1 MIWKFVTGIGKS
13 IINTAQ
19 FITPTSITSLGNT
32 GVEII
37 SQDEHLAHDYQN
49 LQATQIKLQY
59 LQEQNQQNIVPKLA
73 QLNPQK
79 AREIENYIQTTENNK
94 LSEQLNFNRWRW
106 QQEKNLQLQLLELN
120 QKLQTKVLTYQRQT
134 SLQVLEEQKKLDNSP
149 LWLVTSDIINHNN
162 TEINIPLRVF
172 FAPPNLQF
180 ERLENAANNILEL
193 PNLELT
199 IAEGLRQFLLNYITK
214 EREIDFLAGAWVSK
228 SFHSEASIKS
238 LFSVFKTEP
247 TLILESEIDGKYLN
261 FRIAHWFKNGVNYS
275 YRPVISR
282 LPYQEILFKS
292 AQDRALIWQ
301 KTRNKLIEL
310 GKNPEEVDQLY
321 GGDDVQNL
329 NTLKQEKELTKA
341 GITNLKFTYLV
352 NEEDF
357 QNLAE
362 FLIIYHCI
370 FTGLVADEYFLRE
383 YQLPPLLPSLIS
395 NLVKDIKQEQLVEEI
410 LESINV
416 YYEKLYQS
424 LTESHG
430 VILPELILD
439 FALVLSEISHADW
452 AIEQVTKSLKYWLKQ
467 RGLLDNELENE
478 QSINSLLSKIEANLT
493 NGDRRYIEKLNQ
505 CLDQLG
511 LEEKIECDLEILAG
525 ELVEEELEI
534 KETLTEITIN
544 NADLVK
550 VNFQGDFNQEMARKY
565 LQGLTIAKKYE
576 INPKAFIDDD
586 SIPRPSLKN
595 ELISLAI
602 SADTRYFITLFL
614 GLYNR
619 KYHRRECQLLYVRLF
634 DFNTGKPIE
643 DFEVSR
649 NLITINQFIPSEYQ
663 HTIISNN
670 FHNHLAIYSLIRS
683 DYSLTSRHKNQ
694 INLYQ
699 KHLGEYK
706 WKLTFLEEEV
716 KLLAI
721 SKNEYFLAISDQKG
735 YIKVWEIYNNE
746 GKVKDYLLPHD
757 NQIDS
762 LIFSPNSNILI
773 TAGNKKI
780 KIWEV
785 ETGELLMIIN
795 HEYSSCKSL
804 IFSPDGNSVFA
815 ITEDKIISQWNINT
829 KEEIKQFKGHHT
841 TIRNLAIHPEGKILA
856 SNSDNNILKFWY
868 IPTGEEIHSLE
879 EEIKVMAF
887 SPNGENFATVNNHT
901 AKLWRSI

>member
-19 FITPTSITSLGNT
+19 FIVPSSIASLGNT

-37 SQDEHLAHDYQN
+37 SQDEQLAKDYQK
-49 LQATQIKLQY
+49 LQATQLKLQY
-59 LQEQNQQNIVPKLA
+59 LQEQNQQNLAPKLA

-79 AREIENYIQTTENNK
+79 AKEIKHYIQTTDNHK
-94 LSEQLNFNRWRW
+94 LSEQIDFEKWRW
-106 QQEKNLQLQLLELN
+106 QQEKSLQLQLLALN
-120 QKLQTKVLTYQRQT
+120 QSLQTQVLNYQRQS

-162 TEINIPLRVF
+162 TETNIPLRVF

-180 ERLENAANNILEL
+180 ERIENASNNILEL

-199 IAEGLRQFLLNYITK
+199 IAEGLRQFLLNYTTSR
-214 EREIDFLAGAWVSK
+214 REIDFLAGAWVSK

-261 FRIAHWFKNGVNYS
+261 FRIAHWFKNGVNYN

-282 LPYQEILFKS
+282 LPYQEILFNS
-292 AQDRALIWQ
+292 AKDRALVWE
-301 KTRNKLIEL
+301 KTRNKLMEL
-310 GKNPEEVDQLY
+310 GKKTDEIDQLY
-321 GGDDVQNL
+321 GGEDVQNL
-329 NTLKQEKELTKA
+329 NTLKQEEELTKA
-341 GITNLKFTYLV
+341 GINNLKFTYLV

-383 YQLPPLLPSLIS
+383 YQLPPLLPTLIS
-395 NLVKDIKQEQLVEEI
+395 GLIKDIKQEQLVEEI
-410 LESINV
+410 LESINI

-424 LTESHG
+424 LSQSHG
-430 VILPELILD
+430 VILPELMLD

-452 AIEQVTKSLKYWLKQ
+452 ASNQAIKSLKYWLKQ
-467 RGLLDNELENE
+467 RGLLDDELIDEHGIE
-478 QSINSLLSKIEANLT
+478 PHLSRLKTNLT
-493 NGDRRYIEKLNQ
+493 NGDRQYIEKLNQ
-505 CLDQLG
+505 CLDKLG
-511 LEEKIECDLEILAG
+511 IEEKIEADFEILAG
-525 ELVEEELEI
+525 ELVEEEAEI
-534 KETLTEITIN
+534 EEIPTDLTVKNTEIIP
-544 NADLVK
+544 VK
-550 VNFQGDFNQEMARKY
+550 FTGDINQEIAIKY
-565 LQGLTIAKKYE
+565 VQGLSITKKYE
-576 INPKAFIDDD
+576 INPKSFIDDE
-586 SIPRPSLKN
+586 SIPRPSMRN

-602 SADTRYFITLFL
+602 SADTRYFIALFL

-619 KYHRRECQLLYVRLF
+619 KYHRRETQLLYVRLF
-634 DFNTGKPIE
+634 DFNTGKPLE
-643 DFEVSR
+643 DFEVNKS
-649 NLITINQFIPSEYQ
+649 LVTANQFSPQNYE
-663 HTIISNN
+663 HTIINNN
-670 FHNHLAIYSLIRS
+670 FRNHLAIYSTIKL
-683 DYSLTSRHKNQ
+683 DYGLSSKNKNQ

-699 KHLGEYK
+699 RHLGEYK
-706 WKLTFLEEEV
+706 WKKDFLEEDV

-721 SKNEYFLAISDQKG
+721 SNNEYYLAMSDSKG
-735 YIKVWEIYNNE
+735 YLKVWEIYNNE
-746 GKVKDYLLPHD
+746 GKNKDYLLPHD
-757 NQIDS
+757 HQIES
-762 LIFSPNSNILI
+762 LVFSPNSNILVSS
-773 TAGNKKI
+773 GSKKI

-804 IFSPDGNSVFA
+804 IFSPDGQTIFA
-815 ITEDKIISQWNINT
+815 ITDDKTISQWDINT
-829 KEEIKQFKGHHT
+829 KEEIQQFKGHNT
-841 TIRNLAIHPEGKILA
+841 TIRNLAIHPKGKLLA

-868 IPTGEEIHSLE
+868 IPTGAELHNLE
-879 EEIKVMAF
+879 EEITAMAF
-887 SPNGENFATVNNHT
+887 SSDGENFATVNDHT

>member
-19 FITPTSITSLGNT
+19 FITPTTFTHLSNT
-32 GVEII
+32 GVAII
-37 SQDEHLAHDYQN
+37 ADNEQLADDYQK
-49 LQATQIKLQY
+49 LQAAQIKLEY
-59 LQEQNQQNIVPKLA
+59 LQEKNQQNLGSQLAKLH
-73 QLNPQK
+73 PQN
-79 AREIENYIQTTENNK
+79 AREIQNYIQTAENNK
-94 LSEQLNFNRWRW
+94 LSAEINFEKWRW

-120 QKLQTKVLTYQRQT
+120 QNLQAQVLTYQRQT

-162 TEINIPLRVF
+162 AETNIPLRVF

-199 IAEGLRQFLLNYITK
+199 IAEGLRQFLLNYTTS
-214 EREIDFLAGAWVSK
+214 ERKIDFLAGAWVSK

-261 FRIAHWFKNGVNYS
+261 FRIAHWFKNGVNYN

-282 LPYQEILFKS
+282 LPYQEILFNS
-292 AQDRALIWQ
+292 AKERALVWE

-310 GKNPEEVDQLY
+310 GKNPEEIDQLY

-329 NTLKQEKELTKA
+329 KTLKQEEELTKA
-341 GITNLKFTYLV
+341 GINNLKFTYLV

-370 FTGLVADEYFLRE
+370 FTGLVADDYFLRE
-383 YQLPPLLPSLIS
+383 YQLPPLLPSLIAG
-395 NLVKDIKQEQLVEEI
+395 LIKDIKASHLVEEI
-410 LESINV
+410 LESINI

-424 LTESHG
+424 LSHSHG
-430 VILPELILD
+430 VILPELMLD
-439 FALVLSEISHADW
+439 FALVLTNINHTDW
-452 AIEQVTKSLKYWLKQ
+452 ASNQVVHSLKYWLQQ
-467 RGLLDNELENE
+467 RGLLMEDRENE
-478 QSINSLLSKIEANLT
+478 QDIQVLLSIVEDNLT
-493 NGDRRYIEKLNQ
+493 NGDRPYIEKLNQ
-505 CLDQLG
+505 CCQKLG
-511 LEEKIECDLEILAG
+511 LEVKIDYDFEIFAG
-525 ELVEEELEI
+525 ELIEENLEI
-534 KETLTEITIN
+534 EEIKTDLT
-544 NADLVK
+544 VK
-550 VNFQGDFNQEMARKY
+550 NTDIVKIKFNTDFSQEMAIKY
-565 LQGLTIAKKYE
+565 VQGLSIAKKYE
-576 INPKAFIDDD
+576 INPKTFIDDE
-586 SIPRPSLKN
+586 STPRPSLKN
-595 ELISLAI
+595 ELISIAI
-602 SADTRYFITLFL
+602 SSDTRYFITLFL

-643 DFEVSR
+643 DFEVNR
-649 NLITINQFIPSEYQ
+649 VLVNANQFSPSDYQ

-670 FHNHLAIYSLIRS
+670 FHNHLAIYSLNKS
-683 DYSLTSRHKNQ
+683 DYSLTLRTRNQ

-706 WKLTFLEEEV
+706 WKLTFLEEDV
-716 KLLAI
+716 KILAI
-721 SKNEYFLAISDQKG
+721 SKNEYFLATSDQKG

-746 GKVKDYLLPHD
+746 GKCKDYLLPHD
-757 NQIDS
+757 HQIDS
-762 LIFSPNSNILI
+762 LVFSPNSNILVSS
-773 TAGNKKI
+773 GSKKI

-795 HEYSSCKSL
+795 HEYNSCKSL
-804 IFSPDGNSVFA
+804 IFSPDGHTVLG
-815 ITEDKIISQWNINT
+815 ITDDKTITQWNINT
-829 KEEIKQFKGHHT
+829 KEQIQQFKGHNT
-841 TIRNLAIHPEGKILA
+841 TVRNLAIHPEGKILA
-856 SNSDNNILKFWY
+856 SSSDNDILKFWY

-879 EEIKVMAF
+879 EEITTMLF
-887 SPNGENFATVNNHT
+887 SSDGENFATVNHHT